1 MFQLLKLMPK
11 KIKILVFLSVLLSV
25 FLPFLTLLIPVFVKQ
40 FITVSA
46 GQTQEYIEILMWK
59 ISVPSSS
66 NLILILSLCILI
78 NAILIFIFQFS
89 NLRLIN
95 YTTTL
100 ATIFLR
106 NKLFEKIL
114 HLNKEDI
121 DKLSY
126 ATIITRFSYDIRKIM
141 QNGFW
146 TICRGLINSMFSIIW
161 GLVFALIIGPIYAIS
176 IVVVIPL
183 LITGSIFAIKKLF
196 PLYKQESINLDYL
209 NDAAKQDINGIKLI
223 KSFNL
228 ENIQSQKYESKNSNF
243 RNNSLKTWNI
253 SAISWNIIKFLDK
266 IGIIVVFIIAGFIA
280 KAFTRENIKEEV
292 GIIYQFISFLGII
305 SSGVFSLCFQ
315 VNNIFRATV
324 SSKRLIDIFEIVP
337 KIQIRNTNIVPQN
350 WNIKFE
356 NVSFYYE
363 NQKHIHAIKNLS
375 FEIKENEFTAII
387 GETGSG
393 KSTIISLI
401 LKEIEPRSGRIT
413 IGGIDIKK
421 IDTKAYY
428 EKISAVFQKSMIL
441 SGSIKYNMILSKP
454 HANVH
459 EIENATKMS
468 AAEFINEYQDR
479 HEQII
484 GQRGVNLSG
493 GQRQRLA
500 IAQAIIKNPK
510 ILILDDATSALDNKT
525 DLMIRKNIV
534 ENQKDI
540 TLIMIAQ
547 RISTVKFANNI
558 IVLDEGQIVGQGN
571 HDYLMKNNEYYKEI
585 YNSQLEK

>member
-266 IGIIVVFIIAGFIA
+266 
-280 KAFTRENIKEEV
+280 
-292 GIIYQFISFLGII
+292 
-305 SSGVFSLCFQ
+305 
-315 VNNIFRATV
+315 
-324 SSKRLIDIFEIVP
+324 
-337 KIQIRNTNIVPQN
+337 
-350 WNIKFE
+350 
-356 NVSFYYE
+356 
-363 NQKHIHAIKNLS
+363 
-375 FEIKENEFTAII
+375 
-387 GETGSG
+387 
-393 KSTIISLI
+393 
-401 LKEIEPRSGRIT
+401 
-413 IGGIDIKK
+413 
-421 IDTKAYY
+421 
-428 EKISAVFQKSMIL
+428 
-441 SGSIKYNMILSKP
+441 
-454 HANVH
+454 
-459 EIENATKMS
+459 
-468 AAEFINEYQDR
+468 
-479 HEQII
+479 
-484 GQRGVNLSG
+484 
-493 GQRQRLA
+493 
-500 IAQAIIKNPK
+500 
-510 ILILDDATSALDNKT
+510 
-525 DLMIRKNIV
+525 
-534 ENQKDI
+534 
-540 TLIMIAQ
+540 
-547 RISTVKFANNI
+547 
-558 IVLDEGQIVGQGN
+558 
-571 HDYLMKNNEYYKEI
+571 
-585 YNSQLEK
+585 